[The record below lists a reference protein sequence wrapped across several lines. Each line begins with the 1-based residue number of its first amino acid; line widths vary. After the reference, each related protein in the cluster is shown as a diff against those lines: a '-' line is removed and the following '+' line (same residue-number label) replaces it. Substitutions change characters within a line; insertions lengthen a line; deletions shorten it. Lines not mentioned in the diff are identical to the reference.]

1 MAPSYCV
8 NENKE
13 CVKWVETYFKD
24 CLCNLRDD
32 ISFSLGL
39 MSLVSW
45 GVAEIPQIITI
56 FLTKSSHGVSLAFLL
71 TWVAGKLILMQR
83 HMQLGGLPPGTSNG
97 ECLCLIHIICS
108 VALKGGPYRDE
119 LALTL
124 DWVAFVY
131 LF

>member
-56 FLTKSSHGVSLAFLL
+56 FCTKSSHGVSLAFLL
-71 TWVAGKLILMQR
+71 TWVAGFVNFSYIHTYYFFVSIHFMHLM
-83 HMQLGGLPPGTSNG
+83 
-97 ECLCLIHIICS
+97 
-108 VALKGGPYRDE
+108 
-119 LALTL
+119 
-124 DWVAFVY
+124 
-131 LF
+131 

>member
-1 MAPSYCV
+1 MHSFTLSNKIFCKLKYTHQMAPSYCV

-56 FLTKSSHGVSLAFLL
+56 FCTKSSHGVSLAFLL
-71 TWVAGKLILMQR
+71 TWVAGFVNFSYIHTYYFFVSIHFMHLM
-83 HMQLGGLPPGTSNG
+83 
-97 ECLCLIHIICS
+97 
-108 VALKGGPYRDE
+108 
-119 LALTL
+119 
-124 DWVAFVY
+124 
-131 LF
+131 